1 MAKFAIGDKVDKAA
15 DDHHEAGTVI
25 AVFSTTDGQ
34 RTAIFATRSTWKATA
49 RSSSSS
55 RKIWSFTLTDSP
67 TGTELAGVS
76 CPNRR

>member
-15 DDHHEAGTVI
+15 DDHHEAGTVM
-25 AVFSTTDGQ
+25 AVFSTTDGH
-34 RTAIFATRSTWKATA
+34 FVTRSIWKATA
-49 RSSSSS
+49 RSSFSS